1 MIVLCM
7 SKFWMHSRDVYKRQT
22 YDSKKEKIEGLYPD
36 EKRPGLILGQMDT
49 FYNRMKENDLVVIP
63 SSGGKQIAIGKIG
76 SIVEKVCHKQQSDD
90 YAKCDY
96 SHKRSV
102 EWLKVVDSWQD
113 IYPVSY
119 THLDVYKRQPK
130 GPLGRAMNK
139 KLFVYA
145 GPEHKHEAQKP
156 EVLTF

>member
-1 MIVLCM
+1 MDLISLFATEFNIPVIEDDQKVWFFRTKAGRFYFDFQVNNFIGLGWEQV
-7 SKFWMHSRDVYKRQT
+7 SPDLITDKSIS

-102 EWLKVVDSWQD
+102 EWLKVV
-113 IYPVSY
+113 I
-119 THLDVYKRQPK
+119 H
-130 GPLGRAMNK
+130 GRISIC
-139 KLFVYA
+139 L
-145 GPEHKHEAQKP
+145 ER
-156 EVLTF
+156 